1 MKKLKY
7 RIIQYKNDNG
17 DTFYRAKYLVL
28 GFLWLYVYSDC
39 GYGDSEVAQCERKE
53 DYNDGEDIER
63 GIIYFIKKD
72 AKRRRYKKYEVVIME
87 DIEV

>member
-17 DTFYRAKYLVL
+17 DTFYRAKYLAL
-28 GFLWLYVYSDC
+28 GFLWFYVENSFNPY
-39 GYGDSEVAQCERKE
+39 EKVQCKTKE
-53 DYNDGEDIER
+53 DSTGGFYINR
-63 GIIYFIKKD
+63 GILYHISEH
-72 AKRRRYKKYEVVIME
+72 AKSRRVKNYQIVTIE